1 MCLTSEDGKLTNHF
15 YSTDTLL
22 NSEDT
27 DEIPH
32 TWADQE
38 GGGGQGVRTPPLK
51 NHKNIGF
58 SSNTGRIP

>member
-38 GGGGQGVRTPPLK
+38 GGGAGGSDPSPEKSQKYRV
-51 NHKNIGF
+51 F
-58 SSNTGRIP
+58 

>member
-1 MCLTSEDGKLTNHF
+1 MCLPSEDGKLTNHF

-32 TWADQE
+32 TWADPE
-38 GGGGQGVRTPPLK
+38 GVQGVRDPP
-51 NHKNIGF
+51 
-58 SSNTGRIP
+58 